1 MKQPKQTRM
10 CIKCRKRFHQKEL
23 LRLQSDGYSLC
34 PFSGKGRSFYVC
46 GGCLEQPNAFEIIFK
61 IKKLKFN
68 EVHVAY
74 AKEIWNLWK
83 QK

>member
-1 MKQPKQTRM
+1 M
-10 CIKCRKRFHQKEL
+10 
-23 LRLQSDGYSLC
+23 
-34 PFSGKGRSFYVC
+34 C